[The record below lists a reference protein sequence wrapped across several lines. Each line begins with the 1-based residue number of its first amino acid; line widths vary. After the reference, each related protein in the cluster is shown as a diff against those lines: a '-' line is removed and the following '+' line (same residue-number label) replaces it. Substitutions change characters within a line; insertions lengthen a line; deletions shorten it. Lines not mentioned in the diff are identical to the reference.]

1 MPNIKM
7 VKQIKMKIILL
18 RHNHSKFHFR
28 FYKFAS
34 FWERQTTRIFCVAE
48 LFRIS
53 FFPDNFVS
61 WKKNTPV
68 TVTTLLLRKTNIR
81 NFSLLQVTRSLICV
95 HSNNE
100 QMSTGKCVLW
110 LVLEANSFHLAT
122 KKRCFNHKLRCYH
135 KGSRTYLSCIIR
147 SYLSSIFM

>member
-61 WKKNTPV
+61 WKKKYTSHSYDLTSKKDKHQKLFFIAGNKIAY
-68 TVTTLLLRKTNIR
+68 LRAFQQWTDVYR
-81 NFSLLQVTRSLICV
+81 EMCFMACPWSEFVPSRY
-95 HSNNE
+95 E
-100 QMSTGKCVLW
+100 
-110 LVLEANSFHLAT
+110 
-122 KKRCFNHKLRCYH
+122 KKVFQP
-135 KGSRTYLSCIIR
+135 
-147 SYLSSIFM
+147 